1 MLDSIFRSYSIEAEN
16 INRLHTYFLYAA
28 TFILLTVIV
37 STILVLYKF
46 RQRQG
51 AAFQPKTLSRKWEV
65 PMIGIPMLLVIVFFI
80 MTIKT
85 MHTVLPSADGKK
97 PDLVVTGH
105 QYWWE
110 ASYPSAN
117 VITANEI
124 HLPAGRP
131 VLLKLLSADVI
142 HDWWIPEFGNKMDL
156 VSGKENYLW
165 LNIKK
170 PGNYEGACSEFCGAQ
185 HVGMRLKVIAESED
199 DYQKWLS
206 HEGTASKNA
215 TATEE
220 QDGARLFTEKTCG
233 SCHAIAGTT
242 AMGRAGPDLT
252 HLASRKTLLT
262 GLIPNNKENLGK
274 WILQPQKIKPGARM
288 PEFRMDKQDA
298 DAIVAYLSSL
308 K

>member
-1 MLDSIFRSYSIEAEN
+1 
-16 INRLHTYFLYAA
+16 
-28 TFILLTVIV
+28 
-37 STILVLYKF
+37 
-46 RQRQG
+46 
-51 AAFQPKTLSRKWEV
+51 
-65 PMIGIPMLLVIVFFI
+65 
-80 MTIKT
+80 

-97 PDLVVTGH
+97 PDVVVTGH

-117 VITANEI
+117 VTTANEI

-170 PGNYEGACSEFCGAQ
+170 PGNYEGACSEFCGSQ
-185 HVGMRLKVIAESED
+185 HAGMRLKVIAETED
-199 DYQKWLS
+199 DYQKWLT
-206 HEGTASKNA
+206 HEATASNIVS
-215 TATEE
+215 TTDE
-220 QDGARLFTEKTCG
+220 QHGEQLFTDKTCG
-233 SCHAIAGTT
+233 SCHAISGTS